1 MYQYAFMYTCISTA
15 ALSISRPSFGEP
27 RDLAEEGQEE
37 EKLTILTVSL
47 TTVERKEI
55 RKESF

>member
-27 RDLAEEGQEE
+27 RDLAEEGKE
-37 EKLTILTVSL
+37 EKLTILTVSM

-55 RKESF
+55 RKELF